1 MFLIKLCAVELVATL
16 LGALTTLH
24 TDLKTLR
31 LEDAYTVGGIR
42 IGDYEFHKSP
52 SATHRDSAIE
62 YCKLKGQSLMYV
74 QPAFDLPRI
83 FKEMEVTKAWI
94 NVAKANSRA
103 EWTDPLDKKLY
114 LKTSSLCNKPPI
126 C

>member
-31 LEDAYTVGGIR
+31 LEDAYTVDGIR
-42 IGDYEFHKSP
+42 IGDYVFHKSP

-62 YCKLKGQSLMYV
+62 YCKLKEQSLMYV

-83 FKEMEVTKAWI
+83 YKEMGVNKAW
-94 NVAKANSRA
+94 VDLAKANS
-103 EWTDPLDKKLY
+103 
-114 LKTSSLCNKPPI
+114 
-126 C
+126 